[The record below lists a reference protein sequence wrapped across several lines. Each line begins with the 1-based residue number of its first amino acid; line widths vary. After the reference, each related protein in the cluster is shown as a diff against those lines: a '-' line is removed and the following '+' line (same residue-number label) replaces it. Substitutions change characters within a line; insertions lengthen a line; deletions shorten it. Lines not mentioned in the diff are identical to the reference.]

1 MPRDAY
7 VLRPR
12 DPEELVRLE
21 LQHRVWKDETDAV
34 VRLAGFGEGDR
45 LLDVGCGP
53 GFLSFDLAERV
64 GPNGTVVAVDGSERF
79 IRHLRREAEARRL
92 DTVRAV
98 VADVRDV
105 DLEEASFDGAI
116 CRWVLMFVAEP
127 ERVVANVAR
136 ALRPGGV
143 FAVMEYVQFRTLSLW
158 PRGERFRRLYDAV
171 HELIA
176 RSGGDADVGGR
187 VPELVQRAGLDVVE
201 LRPILRVGR
210 PGSPLWRWLE
220 ATNANHPNLVDAAL
234 LTASELEAY
243 TREWEER
250 AGDPGAFF
258 VAAPVLATIARKRAD
273 GG

>member
-1 MPRDAY
+1 MSRDEY
-7 VLRPR
+7 VLRSR

-21 LQHRVWKDETDAV
+21 LQHRIWKDETDAV

-53 GFLSFDLAERV
+53 GFLSLDLAERV
-64 GPNGTVVAVDGSERF
+64 GPTGSVLAVDRSERF

-92 DTVRAV
+92 DAIRAE
-98 VADVRDV
+98 VADARDV

-116 CRWVLMFVAEP
+116 CRWVLMFVPEP

-143 FAVMEYVQFRTLSLW
+143 FAVMEYVRFCTLSLW
-158 PRGERFRRLYDAV
+158 PRGERFRQLYDSV

-187 VPELVQRAGLDVVE
+187 IPAIAERVGLEVVE
-201 LRPILRVGR
+201 LKPILRVGR

-220 ATNANHPNLVDAAL
+220 ATHVNHTNLVESGL

-250 AGDPGAFF
+250 AGDPGAFI